1 MVRFFLVLSICSIAT
16 CSNNKKKI
24 YVCLFVFEEPTR
36 IAGSD
41 ETPHIVVNVGDEID
55 LICDASGVP
64 EPVLGWVKNGDEPL
78 LDISRVLNQGRRMFV
93 ERAQVRF
100 SF

>member
-1 MVRFFLVLSICSIAT
+1 MVRFFIVLNICSIA
-16 CSNNKKKI
+16 SNKKKI

-78 LDISRVLNQGRRMFV
+78 LDNSRVLNQGRRMFV
-93 ERAQVRF
+93 ESAQVRF